1 MNVIRPWL
9 YIGKYRDTLN
19 ATLLRLHHI
28 DVLLQLAEP
37 TSYPQLSHLYLP
49 VEDGVPLD
57 PALLAQGVQFI
68 RSAIDGG
75 HTALVACGAGISRS
89 ASFAIAVIKEQES
102 LSLLEAWQIVQGAHP
117 PACPHPALWK
127 SLCDYYGESV
137 SWVEMLRVRDQG

>member
-1 MNVIRPWL
+1 LCIH
-9 YIGKYRDTLN
+9 G
-19 ATLLRLHHI
+19 
-28 DVLLQLAEP
+28 
-37 TSYPQLSHLYLP
+37 SP

-75 HTALVACGAGISRS
+75 HIALVACGAGISRS

-102 LSLLEAWQIVQGAHP
+102 LSLWEAWQIVQGAHS

-127 SLCDYYGESV
+127 LEGGECRKYEV
-137 SWVEMLRVRDQG
+137 DPGGWTIPRDL